1 MKLLRVVY
9 QEFVGEPKEWIL
21 DEVELGS
28 KNLIVGRN
36 STGKSRTLA
45 VIGSLAR
52 TLSGVT
58 NILPGSCRF
67 KSEFESEGGDLYLYE
82 YALENAEV
90 CHEKLTIND
99 KVYLDRG
106 EGGFGTMLFEAIGG
120 GEIVKFQTPVKEFA
134 LVKRRDAT
142 QHSFIEPLYQWAAAV
157 RHYYFGTN
165 FGKDQLAVFTSP
177 GSAVDE
183 RDANQVVGVFR
194 NGKREFKDVFAQRVS
209 DDMRELGY
217 QIESVDIGFPT
228 SVPPEGL
235 PPELQALRVKETGV
249 NGFVDQLSLSQGM
262 YRVLALL
269 THMNFLQLRRTSTC
283 VIIDDIGEG
292 LDYDRSCKLIKIL
305 RRKAEESNI
314 QVIMSTNDKFVMN
327 SVPLKEWTVLTR
339 NGSHVIV
346 HNYKNSKEKFDDFR
360 FTGLSNFSFF
370 EMDYVEE
377 SEDE

>member
-1 MKLLRVVY
+1 
-9 QEFVGEPKEWIL
+9 
-21 DEVELGS
+21 
-28 KNLIVGRN
+28 
-36 STGKSRTLA
+36 
-45 VIGSLAR
+45 
-52 TLSGVT
+52 
-58 NILPGSCRF
+58 
-67 KSEFESEGGDLYLYE
+67 
-82 YALENAEV
+82 
-90 CHEKLTIND
+90 
-99 KVYLDRG
+99 
-106 EGGFGTMLFEAIGG
+106 
-120 GEIVKFQTPVKEFA
+120 
-134 LVKRRDAT
+134 
-142 QHSFIEPLYQWAAAV
+142 
-157 RHYYFGTN
+157 
-165 FGKDQLAVFTSP
+165 
-177 GSAVDE
+177 
-183 RDANQVVGVFR
+183 
-194 NGKREFKDVFAQRVS
+194 
-209 DDMRELGY
+209 
-217 QIESVDIGFPT
+217 
-228 SVPPEGL
+228 
-235 PPELQALRVKETGV
+235 
-249 NGFVDQLSLSQGM
+249 M